1 MLYTYRLTLLL
12 VTVSGLLCN
21 SCRKSTERTTTDNDA
36 PVARYIDELRQDVRR
51 AGLAYNSSIACYAD
65 LTRPDNSYRF
75 FVLDLAQR
83 KVLLR
88 GTCLNGLTDAQG
100 RVRYSNEVNSN
111 CSSRGLA
118 SIGERYVGSFGRAF
132 RLYGLEAGT
141 RNLRKRA
148 VVLHSW
154 AGVPAEPS
162 KEHPIQSE
170 GCPTLNPLVL
180 DEVAQIIAHS
190 PKPILLRFN

>member
-1 MLYTYRLTLLL
+1 MLKSLLSYLGAIVCLLL
-12 VTVSGLLCN
+12 YGCST
-21 SCRKSTERTTTDNDA
+21 STERDTIPIDA
-36 PVARYIDELRQDVRR
+36 YIDELRHDVQRQG
-51 AGLAYNSSIACYAD
+51 AAYNASVACYVD

-75 FVLDLAQR
+75 FVLDLMQR

-88 GTCLNGLTDAQG
+88 GVCLNGLTDGQG

-132 RLYGLEAGT
+132 RLYGLEGST
-141 RNLRKRA
+141 RNLRRRA

-154 AGVPAEPS
+154 AGVPAHPTA
-162 KEHPIQSE
+162 EHPIQSE
-170 GCPTLNPLVL
+170 GCPTLNPQVL
-180 DEVAQIIAHS
+180 DEVAGIIARS
-190 PKPILLRFN
+190 RKPILLRFN